1 MKNIL
6 RISIAAGVAAIV
18 LGILIAVG
26 ASRASSRQSAEARPF
41 DMNADGDGN
50 GVPDDFENA
59 YREIIGPS
67 ACASDQQS
75 ASGEF
80 DAAAME
86 RFTDRVPV
94 SEETRRMRSEM
105 DAKALELL
113 SATSESRQIE
123 LMTQI
128 QDLSDRMAEN
138 DPTQA
143 AALEYLDRLE
153 EDYGCEKAD

>member
-6 RISIAAGVAAIV
+6 RISIAAGVAAIA
-18 LGILIAVG
+18 LGVLIAVG
-26 ASRASSRQSAEARPF
+26 ASRASSQQSDEARPF
-41 DMNADGDGN
+41 DMNADSDGN
-50 GVPDDFENA
+50 GIPDDFESA
-59 YREIIGPS
+59 YREM
-67 ACASDQQS
+67 CASDQQS
-75 ASGEF
+75 ADGEF
-80 DAAAME
+80 DFAAME
-86 RFTDRVPV
+86 RFADRVPV
-94 SEETRRMRSEM
+94 SEETRRLRSEI

-123 LMTQI
+123 LMNQI

-153 EDYGCEKAD
+153 SDYGCDKAD

>member
-6 RISIAAGVAAIV
+6 RISVAAGVASIA

-26 ASRASSRQSAEARPF
+26 ANRVSSQQSDEARPF

-59 YREIIGPS
+59 YREMIGAS
-67 ACASDQQS
+67 ACESDQQS
-75 ASGEF
+75 ASGGF
-80 DAAAME
+80 DSAAME
-86 RFTDRVPV
+86 RFANRVPV
-94 SEETRRMRSEM
+94 SDETRRLRSEM
-105 DAKALELL
+105 DAKTQELL
-113 SATSESRQIE
+113 SETSEPRQIE
-123 LMTQI
+123 LMMQI

-143 AALEYLDRLE
+143 AALEYLDRIE
-153 EDYGCEKAD
+153 EDGGCEKAD